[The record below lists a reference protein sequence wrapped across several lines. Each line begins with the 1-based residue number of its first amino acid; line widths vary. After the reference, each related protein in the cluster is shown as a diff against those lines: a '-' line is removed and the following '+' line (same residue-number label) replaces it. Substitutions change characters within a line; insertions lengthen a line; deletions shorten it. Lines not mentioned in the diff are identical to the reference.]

1 MSNLHQQFDEISA
14 ELDLLASS
22 EQNKNMIEQFERLIE
37 SLEPEI
43 EQIKQILDQEE
54 IITPISAEYPDFAEQ
69 IAISKNALKS
79 AISAFDEAWQ
89 KDQSSVD
96 GKRPHKQLVD
106 TLKETNQ
113 GVTTTLNQA
122 WQQFI
127 ASQRQSFEV
136 PTAELENAKVIDSN
150 RKIVQQ
156 FEGKRESFNNLAH
169 VIPSNSNTPRDIK
182 RLSEELRQ
190 IKSQIKF
197 DFPQE
202 VARFYKILDSS
213 GAPIDLLTE
222 TVLKYLREN
231 KLLDNFRI
239 KRR

>member
-37 SLEPEI
+37 SLEPQI

-79 AISAFDEAWQ
+79 AIKTFDEAWQ
-89 KDQSSVD
+89 KDQSGVD

-106 TLKETNQ
+106 TLEETNQ

-136 PTAELENAKVIDSN
+136 APAELENAKVIDSN
-150 RKIVQQ
+150 RNIVQQ
-156 FEGKRESFNNLAH
+156 FEGKRESFNNLAP

-202 VARFYKILDSS
+202 VARFYKSLDSS

-231 KLLDNFRI
+231 NLLDNFRI